1 MTNFRDTF
9 VIGYNAWPRPTV
21 FLTDYA
27 FWHQHQRELAD
38 WCQEH
43 GAQQR
48 GMTVYMDESALTL
61 FALRWA

>member
-1 MTNFRDTF
+1 MTSAHCNF

-27 FWHQHQRELAD
+27 FWHHHQQELTD
-38 WCQEH
+38 WCREH

-48 GMTVYMDESALTL
+48 GMTLTMDESALTL